1 MSGAPSALRVALALG
16 AVYLFWGSTAPAMK
30 LAVQTLPPF
39 ALVSV
44 RFLAGGSVLWL
55 IARLRRVPLPQQ
67 REWAT
72 SLVTASLLLVAS
84 NALFCWSLQTMPSGL
99 GSLFFALSP
108 LWMTLFAA
116 AFDGERI
123 VPLAIAGLVLGI
135 GGMLAIFV
143 PGAAHGLPLSGIV
156 VDLFASV
163 AWALGSIVQ
172 RRFRSTDLVQTSA
185 MQMLLAAPVCEALS
199 LATAEHPRRARGVR
213 RFSCEPRVSDRLRQR
228 RRLQRLSLAAAERAD
243 DARRDLRVCE
253 SRRLDRARDALPPR
267 VAQLERGAR
276 CRARRRGR
284 RLHDARAAPASPA
297 RRGGLSERR
306 ETRAV
311 RICVFCGSSAGRDP
325 AYAEAARSLGAAIVA
340 GGDSLVYGGGS
351 VGLMGV
357 VADAVLFAGGRAV
370 GVIPQALAAPE
381 VAHAGL
387 SDLHVVGTM
396 HERKAM
402 MADLSDAFLAL
413 PGGFGTFEE
422 FLEIVTW
429 AQLRLHRKPCVL
441 VNVTGYYDALVAS
454 FDLAVAAGFLAAP
467 SRALVRVAA
476 SPAEALA
483 LVRG

>member
-1 MSGAPSALRVALALG
+1 VSGAPSALRVALALG

-199 LATAEHPRRARGVR
+199 LATAEHPRVLAASAASLASLAYLIVFGSVVGFSAYLWLLRNVPTTLAATYAYVNPVVSIALATLFLHESLSWNAALGAALVVAGVA
-213 RFSCEPRVSDRLRQR
+213 CMMLAPRPR
-228 RRLQRLSLAAAERAD
+228 RRL
-243 DARRDLRVCE
+243 
-253 SRRLDRARDALPPR
+253 
-267 VAQLERGAR
+267 
-276 CRARRRGR
+276 
-284 RLHDARAAPASPA
+284 
-297 RRGGLSERR
+297 
-306 ETRAV
+306 
-311 RICVFCGSSAGRDP
+311 
-325 AYAEAARSLGAAIVA
+325 AEAA
-340 GGDSLVYGGGS
+340 
-351 VGLMGV
+351 
-357 VADAVLFAGGRAV
+357 
-370 GVIPQALAAPE
+370 
-381 VAHAGL
+381 
-387 SDLHVVGTM
+387 
-396 HERKAM
+396 
-402 MADLSDAFLAL
+402 
-413 PGGFGTFEE
+413 
-422 FLEIVTW
+422 
-429 AQLRLHRKPCVL
+429 
-441 VNVTGYYDALVAS
+441 
-454 FDLAVAAGFLAAP
+454 
-467 SRALVRVAA
+467 
-476 SPAEALA
+476 
-483 LVRG
+483 